1 MATNAD
7 GTYDTSSP
15 LNGVSGLLEAVLG
28 KSTDQDTTSAQTT
41 VGTTNQATDTTSQ
54 QQTTAN
60 TNTVGSQ
67 ATNTQNQQAQNTA
80 STQNTA
86 NTTAQNTA
94 QTGSTTQATTGTQST
109 AGTGS
114 QATQGTTTNTGSQAT
129 TGTVNNTNTG
139 TNTSVSSQQT
149 VADLSALKDVF
160 NQQQAGITPEM
171 LAAIFQQ
178 GSKAAPQL
186 VTANANALGARA
198 GSNTPVAA
206 VLQNLQM
213 DLTAKAADLNRQML
227 ADSAGTAA
235 KIADLSKTVTGTQ
248 QDTTTSLQSQVQNL
262 LQQNSSQAIVDQIV
276 SSITSQLQS
285 SQQAQTGTSTQNTAQ
300 TGTQN
305 QVQTGTQATTATN
318 NTQQAQNSTQ
328 AVNQTS
334 AQNTQQSQNTA
345 ATQNQTVNA
354 TENKNT
360 ATTINTGMA
369 KNLLGMA
376 AAGAGLSAIYKAATD
391 GGFKGAVKDLVS
403 WLSGTGAKV
412 GTDGSVD
419 ASDLLPAY
427 GHILTGSSNPGGFD
441 TDLSQF
447 YNADTNYGFDTEY
460 DWSQFGFADGG
471 QVPFLPIEQ
480 LIKKQTLIG
489 NQDGDLMGMLDAMG
503 GGGGSSAI
511 GGGSDGGNSGASGG
525 SGASAGDPGGGG
537 STGTGG
543 GGGFNGD
550 MGGYTVNADGIAV
563 PNSVNP
569 GAVNA
574 ALTVAG
580 LLGAPFAGLMKGP
593 ANSLIGKTNAANA
606 AAAAQFNQATQDT
619 NVSINGAISNA
630 PTATAGPTGTGGQAA
645 DAGASA
651 AASATSAGYTDAAIA
666 AAAQAA
672 ASAVVGGATAAEAN
686 VSGIQA
692 GAEAMGT
699 HAGNADVG
707 YTDAIGGDFGFSG
720 GDTSSAAAAASSGG
734 DYGGYGGGGYSDD
747 SSTAASTDTTTDTS
761 SSGGGSSDSD
771 SDGCYISTAAL
782 GASGKTDAEDED
794 LATLRSFRDGFML
807 KDPQHK
813 QLVEEYYRNAP
824 AIVKGINS
832 SANAKEVYSSIHK
845 NYLAPSVA
853 AIKAGK
859 NEDALRIYSDMI
871 ASLSQYGGSK
881 GKQLGEEAVDVASMM
896 GSSYANGGKVPA
908 KGSMPGYKDGH
919 QVKGP
924 GTGISD
930 SIAATGP
937 QGQRIA
943 VAKDEYII
951 PADVVRTLGTA
962 HFDKLIEKY
971 HVPAELQRAM
981 GAC

>member
-28 KSTDQDTTSAQTT
+28 KSTDQDTTSAQHTDAVSANNSQT
-41 VGTTNQATDTTSQ
+41 VTGSNAQTVQDTNSQ
-54 QQTTAN
+54 QVTTGGTQQT
-60 TNTVGSQ
+60 
-67 ATNTQNQQAQNTA
+67 QNTA

-86 NTTAQNTA
+86 NTSTQNTA
-94 QTGSTTQATTGTQST
+94 QTGSTTQATTGTQNT

-114 QATQGTTTNTGSQAT
+114 QATTGTTTNTGSQAT

-149 VADLSALKDVF
+149 VADLSALKNVF
-160 NQQQAGITPEM
+160 NQQQAGVTPEM

-213 DLTAKAADLNRQML
+213 DLTSKAADLNRQML

-276 SSITSQLQS
+276 NSITSQLQS
-285 SQQAQTGTSTQNTAQ
+285 SQQAQTGTSAQNTAQ

-305 QVQTGTQATTATN
+305 QVQTGTQATTANT
-318 NTQQAQNSTQ
+318 NTQQNVVGATNSNQIQ
-328 AVNQTS
+328 ATNS
-334 AQNTQQSQNTA
+334 NTQVAANATQSQS
-345 ATQNQTVNA
+345 VNA
-354 TENKNT
+354 NEQKNT

-391 GGFKGAVKDLVS
+391 GGFKGAVKDLVT

-489 NQDGDLMGMLDAMG
+489 NQDADLNGMLSAMG
-503 GGGGSSAI
+503 AGGGS
-511 GGGSDGGNSGASGG
+511 GGGSDAGGG
-525 SGASAGDPGGGG
+525 SGASSGN
-537 STGTGG
+537 GTGSG
-543 GGGFNGD
+543 ASGDSGDGISGGGFNGD
-550 MGGYTVNADGIAV
+550 MGGYTVNAEGIAV

-580 LLGAPFAGLMKGP
+580 LLGVPFAGLTKGP
-593 ANSLIGKTNAANA
+593 VTSLVTQTNAANA

-619 NVSINGAISNA
+619 NVSINGSISNA

-651 AASATSAGYTDAAIA
+651 AAGATSAGYTDAAIA

-707 YTDAIGGDFGFSG
+707 YTDSIGGDFGFSG
-720 GDTSSAAAAASSGG
+720 SDTATADTGSTASSGG

-747 SSTAASTDTTTDTS
+747 SSS
-761 SSGGGSSDSD
+761 SDGGGSDSGGG
-771 SDGCYISTAAL
+771 CYLTTAAL

-794 LATLRSFRDGFML
+794 LAVLRGFRDNFML
-807 KDPQHK
+807 KDPQYK
-813 QLVEEYYRNAP
+813 GMVEDYYNNAP

-832 SANAKEVYSSIHK
+832 SPEAKSVYSNIQK
-845 NYLAPSVA
+845 QYIAPSVA

-859 NEDALRIYSDMI
+859 NEDALRIYSSMI

-908 KGSMPGYKDGH
+908 MGSASGYKDGH